1 MKTVSKL
8 FPENDPEFR
17 RQVLETVRELV
28 DRKTSGRS
36 PRVQL
41 DPEHHRLK
49 VPVISPEGM
58 PLEEG
63 IEFLIDEVFRN
74 RIPADHKRHFSFVP
88 GPASPLSWL
97 GGLISDA
104 FNNHAGSWLHAQ
116 GASSVE
122 ESLIRYLGG
131 RIGYPGTRG
140 GTMVSGGSMGNLT
153 AVVLARDTKLKEE
166 ERHLGVAYISDQT
179 HSSVAKG
186 MRIAGLM
193 AKQIRTVR
201 TNDDFQMD
209 VRALNEAMEMDLA
222 AGRKPFLVIG
232 SAGTTNTGSIDPLD
246 AMADVCQRHGAW
258 FHVDGAYGAS
268 VALSNDHGYLL
279 KGIER
284 TNSLT
289 WDAHKWLFQTYGCAM
304 FLVRD
309 QRQLYDCF
317 HTNPEYLHDLA
328 SAPEQ
333 PNYMDLGIE
342 LTRPARAVRLWFTLG
357 VAGSEEVGN
366 AIDHNIR
373 LAEYAEEW
381 LKKEHEARIVS
392 HASIGILNF
401 RFEYPGLSRA
411 ACDQLNHRVCE
422 RSQEKGYS
430 YIVTTTLHGET
441 VIRICTIHPGTTE
454 LDMEKSL
461 SILRDIARDEWHSMT
476 EELVA

>member
-36 PRVQL
+36 PRIHL
-41 DPEHHRLK
+41 DNEHHRLA
-49 VPVISPEGM
+49 VPAISPEGM

-63 IEFLIDEVFRN
+63 IEFLIDEVFRS
-74 RIPADHKRHFSFVP
+74 RVPADHKRHFSFVP

-97 GGLISDA
+97 GGLITDA
-104 FNNHAGSWLHAQ
+104 FNNHAGSWLHAL

-122 ESLIRYLGG
+122 ESLIQYLGG
-131 RIGYPGTRG
+131 RIGYPDTRG

-153 AVVLARDTKLKEE
+153 AVVLARDTQLNED

-193 AKQIRTVR
+193 SKQIRMIP
-201 TNDDFQMD
+201 TNDQYQMD
-209 VRALNEAMEMDLA
+209 VEALNEAMQQDLA

-246 AMADVCQRHGAW
+246 AIADICQRHDAW

-268 VALSNDHGYLL
+268 VALSNDHAHLL
-279 KGIER
+279 KGLER
-284 TNSLT
+284 TDSLT

-309 QRQLYDCF
+309 QRLLYDCF

-357 VAGSEEVGN
+357 VAGSEEIGH
-366 AIDHNIR
+366 AIDHNIL
-373 LAEYAEEW
+373 LAEHAETL
-381 LKKEHEARIVS
+381 LKKEHEVRIVS
-392 HASIGILNF
+392 AASLGILNF
-401 RFEYPGLSRA
+401 RFEYPGLSRTTF
-411 ACDQLNHRVCE
+411 DRLNHRICE
-422 RSQEKGYS
+422 RSQEKGFS

-441 VIRICTIHPGTTE
+441 VIRICTIHPGTTVQ
-454 LDMEKSL
+454 DMERSL
-461 SILRDIARDEWHSMT
+461 NILLEIARDEWHSMT